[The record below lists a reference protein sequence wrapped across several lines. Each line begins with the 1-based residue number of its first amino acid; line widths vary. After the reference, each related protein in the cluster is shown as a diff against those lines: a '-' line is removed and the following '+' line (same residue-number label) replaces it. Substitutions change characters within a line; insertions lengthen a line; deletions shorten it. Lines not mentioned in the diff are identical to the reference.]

1 MTLQLLIV
9 LSIWLGL
16 GCLVAW
22 LIGRASDIGGAN
34 DSTVIRKIGI
44 AATDLESDVFTNQCH
59 QVRVILSRE

>member
-1 MTLQLLIV
+1 MTLQLFII
-9 LSIWLGL
+9 LSIWFGL

-34 DSTVIRKIGI
+34 DTNVIRKIGI
-44 AATDLESDVFTNQCH
+44 ATTDSESNVFTNQCH